1 VNVRALVTILSMLSP
16 WVIVIWVS
24 TVNFWA
30 SLIIGTIIAVI
41 ELHILDAV
49 LRDVEIFEE
58 GGLAWRSMRR
68 R

>member
-1 VNVRALVTILSMLSP
+1 MNIRALVTILSMLSP
-16 WVIVIWVS
+16 WPIVIWVS

-58 GGLAWRSMRR
+58 GD
-68 R
+68 

>member
-1 VNVRALVTILSMLSP
+1 MRAPLTILSMALP
-16 WVIVIWVS
+16 WAFVAWLS

-30 SLIIGTIIAVI
+30 SLIIGTIIAVV

-58 GGLAWRSMRR
+58 GD
-68 R
+68 